1 MSSNGGTVTFNET
14 IPSETVIH
22 EFSPNS
28 AEGVAKLKDLIG
40 KRFFR
45 DKPELL
51 QQIIAKVK
59 INNVHGISTLLI
71 LKNVLDEDQKRA
83 FEKNL
88 RVANFKN
95 NDPESIDS
103 TLERITYL
111 KEIGIIDEDS
121 DFVKALSESVDLDV
135 LFDEATK
142 PRSYEYSDAS
152 WYQGS
157 CDISLLIRLGIFN
170 NNVDALDKIL
180 EKFRDITRS
189 FDCQRVDA
197 EQLIESFII
206 QGLFRKYPRLLEKY
220 THLSVLSSVG
230 TWRDITIS
238 DRGYQEGLIALFKH
252 GAFNDRGDLVQIISD
267 KINDHVTQLHPKMR
281 EFPDASNLKAN
292 EVLMRENVEKLVDI
306 IEASGFSVDLAPE
319 FGSSQVSAPTLI
331 D

>member
-1 MSSNGGTVTFNET
+1 MSSNGGTVTFKET
-14 IPSETVIH
+14 IPSETVTH

-40 KRFFR
+40 NRLFR

-51 QQIIAKVK
+51 QQVIAKVK
-59 INNVHGISTLLI
+59 INNPHGITTLLV
-71 LKNVLDEDQKRA
+71 LKNVLSEEQKRA
-83 FEKNL
+83 FEKSL
-88 RVANFKN
+88 RVANFKIN
-95 NDPESIDS
+95 HPELIDS
-103 TLERITYL
+103 ALNRIAWL

-121 DFVKALSESVDLDV
+121 DFIKALSESIDLDV

-142 PRSYEYSDAS
+142 PRSYEYSDSS
-152 WYQGS
+152 WYLGS
-157 CDISLLIRLGIFN
+157 CDISQVVRLGILN
-170 NNVDALDKIL
+170 NNVEALDKIL
-180 EKFRDITRS
+180 EKFKDITRS

-206 QGLFRKYPRLLEKY
+206 QGLFRKFPRLLEKY
-220 THLSVLSSVG
+220 THLSVLSSVSN
-230 TWRDITIS
+230 WRDITIS

-252 GAFNDRGDLVQIISD
+252 GAFDERGDLVQIISD
-267 KINDHVTQLHPKMR
+267 KINDHVTQLHTKLR
-281 EFPDASNLKAN
+281 EFPDASNLKTN

-319 FGSSQVSAPTLI
+319 FGSAQVSAPTLF